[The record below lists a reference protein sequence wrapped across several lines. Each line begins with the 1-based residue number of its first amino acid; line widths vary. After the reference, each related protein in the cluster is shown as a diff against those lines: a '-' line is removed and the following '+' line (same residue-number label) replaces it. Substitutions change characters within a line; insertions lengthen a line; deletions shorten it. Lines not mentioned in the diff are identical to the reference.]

1 MHSGLLK
8 TLALSVALA
17 TLSPSVLAANLN
29 AGAVAAP
36 DQYGAKVAAPG
47 VTRSMR
53 QSPPLLPWP

>member
-17 TLSPSVLAANLN
+17 TLSPSVFAANLN

-36 DQYGAKVAAPG
+36 DL
-47 VTRSMR
+47 S
-53 QSPPLLPWP
+53 LIHI